1 MNIRQ
6 IDSHSDF
13 LAAAGSLKKAY
24 LLLYK
29 SGSDQSECA
38 LKSIADAQTQGE
50 LAVFAADVSHV
61 RDIHPQYGITTVPS
75 LLEFDNGEFRNVV
88 KGCNGPHYYT
98 SYFENALY
106 AVASEGKAQKSVTV
120 YSTPTCTWC
129 NTLKTHLRKNGI
141 RFHEIDVSTDQ
152 QAAEEMTRRLARE
165 EGIFAGISSGG
176 ALAVALRL
184 AEQLEN
190 AVIVSIV
197 CDRGDRYLSTGVF
210 PA

>member
-6 IDSHSDF
+6 INSHGEF
-13 LAAAGSLKKAY
+13 LSAASSLKKAY

-29 SGSDQSECA
+29 SGSEQSECA
-38 LKSIADAQTQGE
+38 LKSVTDARADGDLT
-50 LAVFAADVSHV
+50 VFSADVAKV

-75 LLEFDNGEFRNVV
+75 LLEFENGEYRNVV
-88 KGCNGPHYYT
+88 KGCNGPDYYT

-106 AVASEGKAQKSVTV
+106 AAAAEGKAQKSVTV

-152 QAAEEMTRRLARE
+152 QAAEEMTRRSGQRGVPQTDI
-165 EGIFAGISSGG
+165 EGEMIVGFDKTRIN
-176 ALAVALRL
+176 RL
-184 AEQLEN
+184 LDIN
-190 AVIVSIV
+190 
-197 CDRGDRYLSTGVF
+197 G
-210 PA
+210 

>member
-152 QAAEEMTRRLARE
+152 QAAEEMTRRSGQRGVPQTDI
-165 EGIFAGISSGG
+165 EGEMVVGFDKTRIN
-176 ALAVALRL
+176 RL
-184 AEQLEN
+184 LDIN
-190 AVIVSIV
+190 
-197 CDRGDRYLSTGVF
+197 G
-210 PA
+210 